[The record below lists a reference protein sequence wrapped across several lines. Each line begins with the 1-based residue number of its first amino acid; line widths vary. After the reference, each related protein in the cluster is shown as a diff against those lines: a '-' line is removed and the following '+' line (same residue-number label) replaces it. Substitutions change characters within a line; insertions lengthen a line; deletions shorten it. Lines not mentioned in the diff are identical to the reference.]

1 MIFSSNIKF
10 IRVNST
16 ESDPRMWKKIQSDKE
31 IPFQFRIF
39 KSGIPDSV
47 PPLDSIL
54 EMAMHN

>member
-10 IRVNST
+10 VCVHSN
-16 ESDPRMWKKIQSDKE
+16 ESNLRMWKKIQSDKE

-47 PPLDSIL
+47 PPLYSIL
-54 EMAMHN
+54 EMAMQN